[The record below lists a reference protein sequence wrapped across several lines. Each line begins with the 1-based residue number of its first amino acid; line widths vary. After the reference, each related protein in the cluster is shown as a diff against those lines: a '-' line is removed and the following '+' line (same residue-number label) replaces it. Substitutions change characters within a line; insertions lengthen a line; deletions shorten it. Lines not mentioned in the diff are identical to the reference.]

1 MPKRSKR
8 QRSAPTCSR
17 CGERG
22 HKRNTC
28 PQAASEAAA
37 PKPSEAKAARDAPN
51 PPLAGLK
58 VQDPLVKVPNPSAIK
73 TRAERPD
80 LFWEEGKPL
89 PTHYPKRIRLP
100 CRRCKRVAL
109 DSGRQAVTCK
119 ATHMGTAYI
128 ECRACGYK
136 DSLPIWQQ
144 RGGS

>member
-1 MPKRSKR
+1 MPKRSKKK
-8 QRSAPTCSR
+8 RSAPTRSR

-22 HKRNTC
+22 HKRNHC
-28 PQAASEAAA
+28 SAQSAVKEIEEEVRAG
-37 PKPSEAKAARDAPN
+37 RDQPD

-58 VQDPLVKVPNPSAIK
+58 VQDPLVSVPNPAALK

-109 DSGRQAVTCK
+109 DSGRRAVKCNGI
-119 ATHMGTAYI
+119 HMGVAYLT
-128 ECRACGYK
+128 CAACGFR
-136 DSLPIWQQ
+136 DTLPLSA
-144 RGGS
+144 R